1 MKETEGKGRKIAG
14 QDLFDC
20 VVFNVRKD
28 AKTSKGES
36 GAEKLR
42 SESEG
47 PEDDGRAPYMIS
59 GDNGWRVPPVPIP
72 NTEVKPPRADGTWLE
87 TARETM
93 SLPDSK

>member
-36 GAEKLR
+36 GAKAKDEKMAEER
-42 SESEG
+42 
-47 PEDDGRAPYMIS
+47 R
-59 GDNGWRVPPVPIP
+59 
-72 NTEVKPPRADGTWLE
+72 T
-87 TARETM
+87 
-93 SLPDSK
+93 

>member
-36 GAEKLR
+36 GAKDEK
-42 SESEG
+42 
-47 PEDDGRAPYMIS
+47 M
-59 GDNGWRVPPVPIP
+59 
-72 NTEVKPPRADGTWLE
+72 TEERRT
-87 TARETM
+87 
-93 SLPDSK
+93 